1 MRPGRGIFS
10 TVTCRRA
17 ATLCARTARRATA
30 TRAAAGISSTTAAA
44 RVATTTA
51 GISATTTA
59 ARVAT
64 TATAATLSECGRRR
78 HNERKR
84 KAESEN

>member
-1 MRPGRGIFS
+1 
-10 TVTCRRA
+10 VT
-17 ATLCARTARRATA
+17 RATA
-30 TRAAAGISSTTAAA
+30 GISTTTAAA
-44 RVATTTA
+44 RVAATA
-51 GISATTTA
+51 TA

-64 TATAATLSECGRRR
+64 SATAATLSECGRRR